1 MNFFATDKAVPGTDR
16 IGSALMHGVR
26 RITAIGV
33 VASTLLACATQTA
46 PVKSTR
52 PAPVASVHTI
62 KAHAFEQDKL
72 RVKRKLAKDS
82 RNVLEPGAVGYY
94 LDVLQGRLKQIS
106 AEGTVVGGG
115 FDRIVLDLSQ
125 RVNFVSGKSTIEQGG
140 CNRLAPLARIFRE
153 YRKTLISVRVS
164 AADDAAAALHL
175 AQTRARAVAACFTA
189 AGISAKRI
197 VVVGLPATAP
207 KSKSRSQARVHVEVQ
222 IEPIVR
228 RG

>member
-1 MNFFATDKAVPGTDR
+1 MNFFAKDKALPSTDR

-26 RITAIGV
+26 RVTAIGV
-33 VASTLLACATQTA
+33 VASMLLACATQTA

-52 PAPVASVHTI
+52 PAPAASLHTVD
-62 KAHAFEQDKL
+62 AHAFEQDKL
-72 RVKRKLAKDS
+72 RVKRKLANGS
-82 RNVLEPGAVGYY
+82 RNALEPGEVGYY
-94 LDVLQGRLKQIS
+94 LDVLQGRLKQTS
-106 AEGTVVGGG
+106 AAGTVVGGG

-125 RVNFVSGKSTIEQGG
+125 GVNFVAGTGTIAQGG
-140 CNRLAPLARIFRE
+140 CNRLAPLARIFLE

-164 AADDAAAALHL
+164 AADDVAAALQL
-175 AQTRARAVAACFTA
+175 AQTRARSVAACFTA

-207 KSKSRSQARVHVEVQ
+207 KSKRRSQARVHVEVQ